1 MSNYDKEQLDDLVNW
16 YKRVLADEK
25 QTRIDLSRLNA
36 KLIAKLEKKN
46 SKQKKRIAHLEEENL
61 KWIGAFAGYGKTINE
76 LREENIEAGKW
87 KKQYWD
93 LWESEY
99 GYK

>member
-46 SKQKKRIAHLEEENL
+46 SKQKKQIATLVERLE
-61 KWIGAFAGYGKTINE
+61 
-76 LREENIEAGKW
+76 IEKLEVKKW
-87 KKQYWD
+87 KDDYQSLWD
-93 LWESEY
+93 HEW
-99 GYK
+99 GHK